1 MNMRTQKDIE
11 FQIAIEKVAQYI
23 VEEAEDVRSDVEML
37 LVDKWGG
44 NRESFLKAYSD
55 IINAEDEE
63 DV

>member
-1 MNMRTQKDIE
+1 MRTQKDIE

-37 LVDKWGG
+37 LVDKCGG